1 MASLQ
6 FFLSPYNSSVIRDKL
21 LGELKMNTIEVQEK
35 IWSVRENWD
44 MLKPYLNDKD
54 VQKVLD
60 EAMTEFS
67 EGNPNRKM
75 WTPGDAPWEYT
86 TSDYWCMKI
95 DEKIEV
101 DEEYQTDNEKL
112 EKEWAIK
119 LFGQDSDYDY
129 DEMWDNDEYR
139 EQWGLLFDKYYKK
152 HSPKDGTI
160 EYYQFVHGCHWINVF
175 TAELIEKALNVEA
188 DIWQTETHTVVV
200 FVENDVVYYA
210 DILNKWKTI
219 EQLYD
224 FMDGNVNVA
233 TD

>member
-1 MASLQ
+1 MGA
-6 FFLSPYNSSVIRDKL
+6 I
-21 LGELKMNTIEVQEK
+21 ELTEVQEK

-44 MLKPYLNDKD
+44 ILKLYLNDKD

-60 EAMTEFS
+60 EAMVSFCEEHSSRYREMWKT
-67 EGNPNRKM
+67 GN
-75 WTPGDAPWEYT
+75 APWEYT
-86 TSDYWCMKI
+86 TSSYWHERIFDAVQEDEEFQRELDELFQKLYGSYSDVDDKSDLWDELLGTEEYRAL
-95 DEKIEV
+95 DEK
-101 DEEYQTDNEKL
+101 
-112 EKEWAIK
+112 
-119 LFGQDSDYDY
+119 FYD
-129 DEMWDNDEYR
+129 
-139 EQWGLLFDKYYKK
+139 K
-152 HSPKDGTI
+152 HSPKEGTI

-175 TAELIEKALNVEA
+175 TAKLIEKALNVEA

-200 FVENDVVYYA
+200 FVKNDVVYYA